1 MDYRHELKFIVSDM
15 ELKIIEYRLKPLM
28 HMDIHQ
34 NGDSYA
40 IRSLYFDDRYN
51 SCLKENES
59 GLNNRSKYRIR
70 IYNANSQLIKL
81 EKKQKCNSM
90 TRKRVST
97 ISSADCLTYMAGKT
111 APLCT
116 QASDLQKEF
125 YAVVKGNGYI
135 PVTIV
140 EYIRTAFTDSRGNV
154 RITFDRNI
162 SSTDKISSF
171 LDSRIDSVPLLPKGI
186 HILEVKYDEFLP
198 EYIADVLTLG
208 TLQQSAFSKYAYSRN
223 YNQY

>member
-1 MDYRHELKFIVSDM
+1 M
-15 ELKIIEYRLKPLM
+15 ELKIIEYRLHPLM

-34 NGDSYA
+34 AGGSYA

-51 SCLKENES
+51 SCLNENES

-70 IYNANSQLIKL
+70 IYNASTQLIKL
-81 EKKQKCNSM
+81 EKKQKCNGM
-90 TRKRVST
+90 TSKKVSS
-97 ISSADCLTYMAGKT
+97 ISTADCLTYMTGKM
-111 APLCT
+111 PPPRT
-116 QASDLQKEF
+116 QDSELQKEF
-125 YAVVKGNGYI
+125 YAVIKGDGFI

-162 SSTDKISSF
+162 SGSTKINSF
-171 LDSRIDSVPLLPKGI
+171 LDPRIDTVPLLAKGF

-198 EYIADVLTLG
+198 EYIADVLALG
-208 TLQQSAFSKYAYSRN
+208 SLQQSAFSKYVYARN
-223 YNQY
+223 HYQY